1 MQHQYVDRQ
10 TGMVRT
16 EQLYGDWLLNV
27 LYVGA
32 WERMP
37 ILYRF
42 LTSARTSRL
51 LGFFNYDSLFGV
63 KLLGNR
69 NFLRACHINLEE
81 CLDRPERLDT
91 ARKVFER
98 KIRYWDCRPLP
109 DDPQVVVSPADARVL
124 VGSFSEISSL
134 FLKGK
139 FFDYEDLVDRNKQVW
154 VRAFAH
160 GDFAI
165 FRLTPDKYHYN
176 HTPVA
181 GIVLDFYEIPGGYQ
195 SCNPGM
201 VVTTV
206 TPYSKN
212 KRVVTIID
220 TDVPGG
226 SQVGLVAM
234 IEVVAL
240 MIGDIVQCYSEERY
254 DAPCPVTQGM
264 FLQKGLPKSL
274 YRPGSST
281 TVLIFQSGR
290 VQFADDLVRNMF
302 RSGVQSRFSQGFGH
316 PLVETDVMARSGIAT
331 AIPQRA
337 LAKFRQMYMGI
348 AGATPKRLAAR
359 LWQGGGVYY
368 GGK

>member
-1 MQHQYVDRQ
+1 MSHQYVTRE
-10 TGMVRT
+10 TGMIRT
-16 EQLYGDWLLNV
+16 ERLYGDWLLNV
-27 LYVGA
+27 LYAGA

-37 ILYRF
+37 ILYRL
-42 LTSARTSRL
+42 LTSARTSHL
-51 LGFFNYDSLFGV
+51 LGFANYDFLLGAKLFG
-63 KLLGNR
+63 NAR
-69 NFLRACHINLEE
+69 FLRACRIDLEE
-81 CLDRPERLDT
+81 CLEKPEMLDT

-98 KIRYWDCRPLP
+98 KIRYWKCRSLP
-109 DDPQVVVSPADARVL
+109 DDPRVVVSPADARML
-124 VGSFSEISSL
+124 VGSFHETSSL

-139 FFDYEDLVDRNKQVW
+139 FFDYDELLDCNKPAW
-154 VRAFAH
+154 VNAFAD

-181 GIVLDFYEIPGGYQ
+181 GVVADFYEIPGGYH
-195 SCNPGM
+195 SCNPGL

-212 KRVVTIID
+212 KRIVTIID

-234 IEVVAL
+234 VEVVAL

-254 DAPCPVTQGM
+254 DVPRPLIRRM
-264 FLQKGLPKSL
+264 FLQKGFPKSL

-290 VQFADDLVRNMF
+290 VQFADDLVRNMH
-302 RSGVQSRFSQGFGH
+302 RRGVQSRFSQGFGH
-316 PLVETDVMARSGIAT
+316 PLVETEVKVRSGIAT
-331 AIPQRA
+331 AVPPRA
-337 LAKFRQMYMGI
+337 LARFKQMYAGI
-348 AGATPKRLAAR
+348 ATATPKRLAAR

-368 GGK
+368 GK